1 MLSVP
6 APLSED
12 PALKLKVPFEKFSVA
27 PAAALKPDASVPPPE
42 KSRVPA
48 FAFTAPVLLN
58 TTLTVLETPPVIWKV
73 PALLNVLAVP
83 PLKMMPFALP
93 FTMVQVAPERLLITA
108 PFCSNRLLL
117 VVVVP
122 AVVVPETVSV
132 RALRTPWP
140 EGRLIP
146 PLALV
151 TPVPLMVPPVQV
163 NSPVIAK

>member
-1 MLSVP
+1 MLFVAVLRVELALKFTTPAEKLAVP

-12 PALKLKVPFEKFSVA
+12 PALKLKVPPEKLSVA

-42 KSRVPA
+42 ESRVPA
-48 FAFTAPVLLN
+48 LAFT
-58 TTLTVLETPPVIWKV
+58 V
-73 PALLNVLAVP
+73 PALLNVDGVP
-83 PLKMMPFALP
+83 PLKMMPFPLP

-108 PFCSNRLLL
+108 PFRRNRELLA
-117 VVVVP
+117 VVLP
-122 AVVVPETVSV
+122 AVVVPETLRVRVS
-132 RALRTPWP
+132 RMAWP

-163 NSPVIAK
+163 NSPVIA